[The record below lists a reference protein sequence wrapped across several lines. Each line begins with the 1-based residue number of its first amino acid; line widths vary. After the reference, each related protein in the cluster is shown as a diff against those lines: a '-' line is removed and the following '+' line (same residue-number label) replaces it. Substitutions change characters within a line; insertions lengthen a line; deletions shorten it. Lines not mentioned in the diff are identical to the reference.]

1 MGILAIHFG
10 KLIGAAGIDRHENEL
25 ARRVGLLF
33 DVPMLMAALWVLMN
47 WWGKSHGTVDGL
59 KSHYYDVLLW
69 GFFVLES
76 ALLTALVTHKRR
88 YLRENWLNLVIIV
101 LGIPLLMGVGTHLG
115 MLRLLR
121 LLIVLAL
128 LAHVGSRIRNLLS
141 RNQLGT
147 TLLAS
152 LMVILMAGLMMAAL
166 DPNIRSVEDGIWWAW
181 VTVTTVGYGDVVP
194 TSTAGRVFGGL
205 IILFGIGL
213 FAMITA
219 SLAAFFVSRQE
230 EEMLDEER
238 ETLLRLAQLDDRL
251 IRLEEKLDRLM
262 DTRDRDR
269 G

>member
-1 MGILAIHFG
+1 MATLAIRFG
-10 KLIGAAGIDRHENEL
+10 KLIGAAGIDPRENAL

-33 DVPMLMAALWVLMN
+33 EVPMLMVALWVLMN
-47 WWGKSHGTVDGL
+47 WWGTSRGTLDSTR
-59 KSHYYDVLLW
+59 SHYYDILLW

-76 ALLTALVTHKRR
+76 TLLTALVSHRLR
-88 YLRENWLNLVIIV
+88 YLRDNWLNLVIIL
-101 LGIPLLMGVGTHLG
+101 LGIPLLMGVATHLG

-121 LLIVLAL
+121 VLIVLAL
-128 LAHVGSRIRNLLS
+128 VGRRIRNLLP

-152 LMVILMAGLMMAAL
+152 LIVILMAGVMITAI
-166 DPNIRSVEDGIWWAW
+166 DPGISSLEDGIWWAW

-194 TSTAGRVFGGL
+194 TSTAGRMFGGL

-213 FAMITA
+213 FSMITA
-219 SLAAFFVSRQE
+219 SLAAFFISRQE

-251 IRLEEKLDRLM
+251 YRLEERLDRLL
-262 DTRDRDR
+262 DARDDNR
-269 G
+269 